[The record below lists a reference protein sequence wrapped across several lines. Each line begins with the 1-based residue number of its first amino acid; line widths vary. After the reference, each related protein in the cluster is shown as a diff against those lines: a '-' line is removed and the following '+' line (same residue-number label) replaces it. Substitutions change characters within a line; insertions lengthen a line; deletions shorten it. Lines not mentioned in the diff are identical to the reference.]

1 MANFLIKTLLPTK
14 YADMTENKEDRNKKH
29 DNDAEM
35 NETAEV
41 ITDSEKNNIE
51 DEVAEEELV
60 SEKEEVRSK
69 KSKKEK
75 KFAELEEKFVELTD
89 KHLRLQAE
97 FDNYRKRTIREKA
110 EIIKAGGENVLTG
123 ILPVIDDFE
132 RAVQAL
138 KDISDDDPGKSGT
151 LLIYNKFKD
160 FLKQNNV
167 SEIEALSLEFDVEYH
182 EAVTK
187 VPAPEDKL
195 KGRIID
201 VIQKGYLLN
210 GKVIRYA
217 KVVVGE

>member
-1 MANFLIKTLLPTK
+1 
-14 YADMTENKEDRNKKH
+14 MTEKKENRNKKQYEE
-29 DNDAEM
+29 AEV
-35 NETAEV
+35 NETADVTTESV
-41 ITDSEKNNIE
+41 INENIE
-51 DEVAEEELV
+51 DELMEEEDI
-60 SEKEEVRSK
+60 SEKDEVKSR
-69 KSKKEK
+69 KSKKERK
-75 KFAELEEKFVELTD
+75 IAELEGKLVELTD

-97 FDNYRKRTIREKA
+97 FDNYRKRTVREKA

-138 KDISDDDPGKSGT
+138 KDISDEDPGKSGT
-151 LLIYNKFKD
+151 LLIYNKFKE

-167 SEIEALSLEFDVEYH
+167 NEIEALNLEFDVEYH

-187 VPAPEDKL
+187 IPAPEKEL
-195 KGRIID
+195 KGKIID

>member
-1 MANFLIKTLLPTK
+1 
-14 YADMTENKEDRNKKH
+14 MTEKKENRNKKQYEE
-29 DNDAEM
+29 AEV
-35 NETAEV
+35 NETADVTTESV
-41 ITDSEKNNIE
+41 INENI
-51 DEVAEEELV
+51 EEELTEEEDI
-60 SEKEEVRSK
+60 SEKDEVKSK
-69 KSKKEK
+69 KSKKERK
-75 KFAELEEKFVELTD
+75 IAELEERLVELTD

-97 FDNYRKRTIREKA
+97 FDNYRKRTVREKA

-138 KDISDDDPGKSGT
+138 KDISDEDPGKSGT
-151 LLIYNKFKD
+151 LLIYNKFKE

-167 SEIEALSLEFDVEYH
+167 NEIEALNLEFDVEYH

-187 VPAPEDKL
+187 IPAPEKEL
-195 KGRIID
+195 KGKIID